1 MPPASA
7 RRDHGRVEVVTA
19 RTVLGVAEGAPW
31 AEVRAAYLRLIRAHH
46 PDQAIDAADAGV
58 RTLLTAQVTEAY
70 ACLAHDREL
79 GEMTAPAPAPPGGP
93 TVVPTAAMDRA
104 DATRRLWLGADIT
117 DAFVAMLEVFHII
130 GVVSYVDRHSA
141 VVEAIVT
148 PVPGEATSLLAFL
161 EPGPEDGVTEAV
173 LGVEPLG
180 RHAPAPLDPLVGEV
194 ARLLATERPPA
205 PTSWHA

>member
-1 MPPASA
+1 MA
-7 RRDHGRVEVVTA
+7 GVEVVAA
-19 RTVLGVAEGAPW
+19 RSVLGVSEGAAW
-31 AEVRAAYLRLIRAHH
+31 AEVRAAYLRLVRAHH
-46 PDQAIDAADAGV
+46 PDQAVDAADAGV

-70 ACLAHDREL
+70 ACLAREREV
-79 GEMTAPAPAPPGGP
+79 GGDVGPAGPARSGP
-93 TVVPTAAMDRA
+93 TVVPTGPADRA
-104 DATRRLWLGADIT
+104 DATRRLWLDAELT
-117 DAFVAMLEVFHII
+117 DAFVAMLEVFHLI

-148 PVPGEATSLLAFL
+148 PVPGEATSFLAFL
-161 EPGPEDGVTEAV
+161 EPGPEEGVTEAV